1 MELGDSG
8 DREAGVMSS
17 HHRLLGKSLV
27 AVVEVEGWDQL
38 PLKARGCPRAELRLR
53 LTDSPFSPEG
63 PV

>member
-1 MELGDSG
+1 
-8 DREAGVMSS
+8 MSS

-27 AVVEVEGWDQL
+27 AVVEAEGWDQL
-38 PLKARGCPRAELRLR
+38 PLKARRCPCAELRLR